1 MAPWDEPPEPGAA
14 GAGLGYALGMNRF
27 FTAISAGLDLVCT
40 VCTVLMGVGLGSM
53 LGQWLNLAG
62 WDIPPVAMVA
72 VGGFSGL
79 MLAEVRDLL
88 KEIRDQGKA

>member
-1 MAPWDEPPEPGAA
+1 M
-14 GAGLGYALGMNRF
+14 
-27 FTAISAGLDLVCT
+27 VCT